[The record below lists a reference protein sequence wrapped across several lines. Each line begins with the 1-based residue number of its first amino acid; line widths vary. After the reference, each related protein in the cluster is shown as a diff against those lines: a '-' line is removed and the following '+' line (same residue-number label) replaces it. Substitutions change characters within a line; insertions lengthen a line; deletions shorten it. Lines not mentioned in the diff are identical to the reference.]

1 MFGVLY
7 CRYHGV
13 ISREDAEDIL
23 ARGGDGSYLVRKSDR
38 APNAFTL
45 AIR

>member
-1 MFGVLY
+1 MFVIL
-7 CRYHGV
+7 RYHGQ
-13 ISREDAEDIL
+13 ISREEAEDIL
-23 ARGGDGSYLVRKSDR
+23 CQGGDGSYLVRKSDR

>member
-1 MFGVLY
+1 M
-7 CRYHGV
+7 
-13 ISREDAEDIL
+13 ISREEAEELL
-23 ARGGDGSYLVRKSDR
+23 ARGGDGSFLVRKSDR